1 MTTLTH
7 HVPKLGLVML
17 LLAWWGLQLCS
28 VPAGANEES
37 PLKPI
42 DTFSPKATA
51 KLGRTHLG

>member
-1 MTTLTH
+1 
-7 HVPKLGLVML
+7 ML

-28 VPAGANEES
+28 VPAGANEEN

-51 KLGRTHLG
+51 KLGRPHLG